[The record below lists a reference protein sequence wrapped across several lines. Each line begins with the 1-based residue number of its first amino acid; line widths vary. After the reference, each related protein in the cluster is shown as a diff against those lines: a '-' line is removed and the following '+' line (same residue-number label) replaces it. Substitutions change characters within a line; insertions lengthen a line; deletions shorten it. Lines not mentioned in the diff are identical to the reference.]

1 MTLSPSTVREL
12 VELDALAQE
21 HCRAHAELIAARC
34 ANIPLSGAQ
43 TNTRT
48 GMAEARHLCDLFYA
62 ASPTERRLILL
73 NLNYAPIAPSQPS
86 AFIRR
91 ADSWRLDTA
100 VLRSNGEAV
109 VRELE
114 RALGISRAQARRIIT
129 MLPASRLW
137 WRREPWICRPMSC
150 NACCC
155 FSIRLS
161 ANQWIGAT
169 SSPAF
174 IARSAWPPRAEW
186 RRSGASPTRSKA
198 QPGTKAGWNTAR
210 GGSRAT
216 RFSAVPRRLPHSQQ
230 PEAALLYSRA

>member
-48 GMAEARHLCDLFYA
+48 GMAEARHLCDLYYA

-114 RALGISRAQARRIIT
+114 RALGISRAQARRIISDASGEPIVVAARALDLPPDVVQR
-129 MLPASRLW
+129 MLLFLNPLIGQSVDRRYELAGLYCEISVAAARRMAEI
-137 WRREPWICRPMSC
+137 WRESD
-150 NACCC
+150 A
-155 FSIRLS
+155 
-161 ANQWIGAT
+161 QQ
-169 SSPAF
+169 SST
-174 IARSAWPPRAEW
+174 
-186 RRSGASPTRSKA
+186 G
-198 QPGTKAGWNTAR
+198 
-210 GGSRAT
+210 
-216 RFSAVPRRLPHSQQ
+216 H
-230 PEAALLYSRA
+230 